1 MSKSLITEREPE
13 TPVEAKTYDFSRFMF
28 ESMYMR
34 EYPNDKTRRSIGH
47 KIRKLKN
54 KRVIPMDAKVE
65 GYNGKY

>member
-13 TPVEAKTYDFSRFMF
+13 TREYDYSRFML
-28 ESMYMR
+28 ESIYMR

-54 KRVIPMDAKVE
+54 KGVIPANAKVE